1 MELEVKVSL
10 IRMRI
15 ERFKK
20 KFEKELSEET
30 EKDKALF
37 VFDKDHLYDVWEKEN
52 NYNGP
57 RAWGKFFGLR
67 KLEEDRRPVS
77 ESESTGEEAVAVAEI
92 EEENSS
98 ITNKFQAP
106 NTVAKTK
113 SEPTENPEG

>member
-37 VFDKDHLYDVWEKEN
+37 VFDKDHPHL
-52 NYNGP
+52 
-57 RAWGKFFGLR
+57 LR
-67 KLEEDRRPVS
+67 KVEEVL
-77 ESESTGEEAVAVAEI
+77 V
-92 EEENSS
+92 
-98 ITNKFQAP
+98 NKD
-106 NTVAKTK
+106 
-113 SEPTENPEG
+113 